1 MIRALGP
8 IYLTIFV
15 DVLALTLV
23 LPLLPYYAEHFGATP
38 FQVGLLFATFSLC
51 QLISGPLLGR
61 LSDRVGR
68 KPVLV
73 SSQIG
78 TVVGLFTI
86 GFAPS
91 LGFLFL
97 GRVIDGLTAGNL
109 TIAQAYIA
117 DVTKPEQ
124 RTRAFAFFGIAFG
137 VGFLIGPMLSGFLAH
152 SFGFSAPPLG
162 AAGLSMLSVVLST
175 TLLPNHPPPKLVGPR
190 PSLLAV
196 LRQPKPRARVAE
208 LFTYVLSFSMLTG
221 GLAMFL
227 QRRLDF
233 DVRQVGFAFGFS
245 GLVGA
250 LVQGAVGPLSKRL
263 GDLKLS
269 TVGFVVMIVG
279 YLVLAQVHGI
289 ALLGVALG
297 VGSLGSSVVRPALT
311 SLLTKSVDD
320 SERGGALGVS
330 QAASS
335 LAQTLGPATAGLLID
350 RGALSGWAYCAAG
363 VAFAALVVRWL
374 LDAPSA

>member
-1 MIRALGP
+1 VTRALAP
-8 IYLTIFV
+8 IYLTVFV

-23 LPLLPYYAEHFGATP
+23 LPLLPYYAEHFGASP
-38 FQVGLLFATFSLC
+38 FQVGLLFAAFSIC
-51 QLISGPLLGR
+51 QLVSGPLLGR
-61 LSDRVGR
+61 LSDRIGR

-73 SSQIG
+73 SSQLGTFIG
-78 TVVGLFTI
+78 LLTI
-86 GFAPS
+86 GFAPR
-91 LGFLFL
+91 LEFLFL
-97 GRVIDGLTAGNL
+97 GRIIDGLTAGNL

-117 DVTKPEQ
+117 DVTKPEH

-152 SFGFSAPPLG
+152 AFGFSAPPLG
-162 AAGLSMLSVVLST
+162 AAGLSALSMVLST
-175 TLLPNHPPPKLVGPR
+175 SLLPKSAPPPSTGPR
-190 PSLLAV
+190 PSFASLAA
-196 LRQPKPRARVAE
+196 RPKPRARVAE
-208 LFTYVLSFSMLTG
+208 LFAYVFSFSMLTG

-233 DVRQVGFAFGFS
+233 DVREVGFAFGFS

-250 LVQGAVGPLSKRL
+250 LVQGAVGPLSRKL

-269 TVGFVVMIVG
+269 AGGLLVMIAG
-279 YLVLAQVHGI
+279 YLALAQVHSIGML
-289 ALLGVALG
+289 ALALG

-311 SLLTKSVDD
+311 SLLTQSVEE
-320 SERGGALGVS
+320 SERGSALGMS

-363 VAFAALVVRWL
+363 LAFGALVVRWL

>member
-1 MIRALGP
+1 MTRALAP
-8 IYLTIFV
+8 IYLTVFV

-23 LPLLPYYAEHFGATP
+23 LPLLPYYAEHFGASP
-38 FQVGLLFATFSLC
+38 FQVGLLFAAFSIC
-51 QLISGPLLGR
+51 QLVSGPLLGR
-61 LSDRVGR
+61 LSDRIGR

-73 SSQIG
+73 SSQLGTFIG
-78 TVVGLFTI
+78 LLTI
-86 GFAPS
+86 GFAPR
-91 LGFLFL
+91 LEFLFL
-97 GRVIDGLTAGNL
+97 GRIIDGLTAGNL

-117 DVTKPEQ
+117 DVTKPEH

-152 SFGFSAPPLG
+152 AFGFSAPPLG
-162 AAGLSMLSVVLST
+162 AAGLSALSMVLST
-175 TLLPNHPPPKLVGPR
+175 SLLPKSAPPPSTGPR
-190 PSLLAV
+190 PSFASLAA
-196 LRQPKPRARVAE
+196 RPKPRARVAE
-208 LFTYVLSFSMLTG
+208 LFAYVFSFSMLTG

-233 DVRQVGFAFGFS
+233 DVREVGFAFGFS

-250 LVQGAVGPLSKRL
+250 LVQGAVGPLSRKL

-269 TVGFVVMIVG
+269 AGGLLVMIAG
-279 YLVLAQVHGI
+279 YLALAQVHSIGML
-289 ALLGVALG
+289 ALALG

-311 SLLTKSVDD
+311 SLLTQSVEE
-320 SERGGALGVS
+320 SERGSALGMS

-363 VAFAALVVRWL
+363 LAFGALVVRWL